1 MNGIG
6 ERFGAKNNKDGS
18 LFDSSAIR
26 RTFAAIAAGLLSLAA
41 TPALAQSSAAAAGVA
56 SVPAVVQDAEIVAGQ
71 DQNFRQLFSRWEAL
85 DARGQG
91 AQVSALQVSIPSRMP
106 LESATLTSDYGMRT
120 HPILGGRRNHK
131 GVDLAAPSGT
141 PVYATADG
149 MVGRA
154 DWYSSYG
161 LYVQIEHGAE
171 LETRYAHLS
180 QIAVAAGD
188 RVRKGDLI
196 GYVGTTGRSTGPH
209 LHYEVRVAGDAVN
222 PLPYMAESR
231 AQQAFAVA
239 IGQGGQGGPE

>member
-1 MNGIG
+1 M
-6 ERFGAKNNKDGS
+6 
-18 LFDSSAIR
+18 FDSSAIR
-26 RTFAAIAAGLLSLAA
+26 RTFAAIVAGLHSLAA
-41 TPALAQSSAAAAGVA
+41 TPAIAQSNAVAAGVA
-56 SVPAVVQDAEIVAGQ
+56 GVPTVAQDADVVVGQ
-71 DQNFRQLFSRWEAL
+71 DQNFRQLFAKWEAL

-91 AQVSALQVSIPSRMP
+91 ALAPALQVSIPSRMP

-149 MVGRA
+149 IVGRA

-180 QIAVAAGD
+180 QIAVAAGE

-222 PLPYMAESR
+222 PMPYMVESR
-231 AQQAFAVA
+231 AQQAFAIA